1 MEKQINWDDI
11 RFFLEYLRS
20 GSVSAT
26 ADNLKV
32 SGPTVSRRINALQ
45 EQLGY
50 PLLNRTGQNMVLYAN
65 AEKLVEIWSEAE
77 RLLTYG
83 PELAERMRE
92 RQTLELRFSTTP
104 ALATAL
110 IFPNL
115 PTFLGR
121 WPNLF
126 LDVDTSIRTVDI
138 GAGQGDV
145 ALRFVE
151 PERGAVVRQKVGQIS
166 FSVYCAARILPDGFE
181 PVDDWKPLAETA
193 LRAITW
199 SSGTSVSMPQ
209 QKLSDVL
216 GERRS
221 GVSITEFSGLVEGV
235 CSGLGAGILP
245 DLVGSRLSGVVPITG
260 QGLVG
265 EMPLWLVTA
274 DRLVGYR
281 HVSDFRDFVRDTVR
295 KETQRLHEELQ
306 HNAT

>member
-1 MEKQINWDDI
+1 MTSQLNWDDI

-20 GSVSAT
+20 GSVNT
-26 ADNLKV
+26 AAERLKV
-32 SGPTVSRRINALQ
+32 SAPTVSRRINALQ
-45 EQLGY
+45 QQLGY
-50 PLLNRTGQNMVLYAN
+50 PLLNRTGQSLELFSN
-65 AEKLVEIWSEAE
+65 AEKLIEIWGEAE
-77 RLLTYG
+77 RLLTFG

-104 ALATAL
+104 ALASAL

-115 PTFLGR
+115 PEYLGR
-121 WPNLF
+121 WPNLM

-151 PERGAVVRQKVGQIS
+151 PERGAVVRQKVGQVS

-181 PVDDWKPLAETA
+181 PVDDWQPLAETA

-199 SSGTSVSMPQ
+199 TSGSSVSMPQ

-216 GERRS
+216 SERRS
-221 GVSITEFSGLVEGV
+221 GVSISEFSGLVEAI
-235 CSGLGAGILP
+235 CNGLGAGTLP
-245 DLVGSRLSGVVPITG
+245 DLIGRRLPGVVAIT
-260 QGLVG
+260 QPGLVG

-274 DRLVGYR
+274 DRLLGYR
-281 HVSDFRDFVRDTVR
+281 HISDFREFVRATVR
-295 KETQRLHEELQ
+295 KETTRLQEEMHQ
-306 HNAT
+306 P